1 MKGRVMKSTGSWY
14 LVRTEYGDDYSCR
27 IRGRLRLEGSRETN
41 PVAVGDMVEFEPE
54 GQEGSITEIHPR
66 RNHIIRQAARKSAQ
80 TQVLAANVDQA
91 LLIVTVAQPRTSSGF
106 IDRFLIT
113 CQAYD
118 IPQIILINKSDL
130 WSQEDRES
138 AESWRSVYASLNIS
152 VIVTS
157 LKDEALSPEI
167 LDLLKNKTTL
177 VAGHSGTGK
186 STLVNLVLPQTD
198 RKTGE
203 ISSFSEKG
211 VHTTTFAEIFS
222 GDDGLFIIDTPGI
235 KEWGLTGFE
244 PQELSGFFPEMEA
257 IRNYCRFGGSC
268 LHIHEPHCAVLAA
281 VERGEIALSRYE
293 SYFSM
298 VAGEDNRK

>member
-14 LVRTEYGDDYSCR
+14 LVRAEHGDDYSCR
-27 IRGRLRLEGSRETN
+27 TRGRLRLEGSRETN
-41 PVAVGDMVEFEPE
+41 PVAVGDLVEFEPE
-54 GQEGSITEIHPR
+54 GQEGSITEILPR

-91 LLIVTVAQPRTSSGF
+91 LLVVTVAQPRTSSGF

-118 IPQIILINKSDL
+118 IPQIILINKKDL
-130 WSQEDRES
+130 WTQEDAEA
-138 AESWRSVYASLNIS
+138 AESWRSIYSALNIP
-152 VIVTS
+152 VVVTS
-157 LKDEALSPEI
+157 LKEEALSPEI
-167 LDLLKNKTTL
+167 LKLLKNKTTL

-186 STLVNLVLPQTD
+186 STLINLILPETD

-211 VHTTTFAEIFS
+211 VHTTTFAEMFS

-244 PQELSGFFPEMEA
+244 PRELSGFFPEMEA
-257 IRNYCRFGGSC
+257 IRNDCRFGRSC
-268 LHIHEPHCAVLAA
+268 LHIHEPSCAVLTA
-281 VERGEIALSRYE
+281 VEQGEIALSRYE